1 MIGKMHL
8 IITAVSCMI
17 VTSAFAGG
25 LPGADENG
33 SIEAEAN
40 ALDAA
45 NDTSN
50 TNGSPLHSGSSAGN
64 EMPET
69 SATSQSSGVAN
80 NDNSNDD
87 EGFVAIE
94 DDPLIV
100 DATAIMDDDGMGEV
114 SVQWQGIPSLDDPE
128 VNITLGA
135 YYLSKLFL
143 RFGDLGLALE
153 AYNHGPSRL
162 KGYLKNGYRPKH
174 YSQKVF
180 RNYSSLMSNFY
191 WQNWNE
197 HPSPSI

>member
-94 DDPLIV
+94 DDPFDSSTSETTRTV
-100 DATAIMDDDGMGEV
+100 YGQ
-114 SVQWQGIPSLDDPE
+114 SSGI
-128 VNITLGA
+128 T
-135 YYLSKLFL
+135 FF
-143 RFGDLGLALE
+143 RAL
-153 AYNHGPSRL
+153 
-162 KGYLKNGYRPKH
+162 
-174 YSQKVF
+174 
-180 RNYSSLMSNFY
+180 
-191 WQNWNE
+191 
-197 HPSPSI
+197 